1 MADLQGGCDRML
13 KEQELGHAGEML
25 PMLLM
30 SRQAILSSDVQA
42 EIVIL

>member
-1 MADLQGGCDRML
+1 ML